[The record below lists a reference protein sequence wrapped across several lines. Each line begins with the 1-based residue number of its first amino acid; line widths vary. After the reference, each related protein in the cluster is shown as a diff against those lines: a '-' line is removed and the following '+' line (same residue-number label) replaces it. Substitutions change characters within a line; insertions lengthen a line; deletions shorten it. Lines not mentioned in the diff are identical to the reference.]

1 MIAWVLLA
9 ATVSAGNLRVTVPTA
24 RGSAPAVMPVMS
36 LTVSP
41 LSATA
46 LTPSLAPTLAAA
58 AVAPTPALTAAA
70 AAPVIAA
77 AEAPEALPAIGAAPA
92 DAPSF
97 VHRTLGALGKA
108 LNPFGGSKKPGDETP
123 VSEAARLDAEFMTR
137 DLWGEVAPKAK
148 AELVE
153 LRARKM
159 KKAEFKEYVQN
170 EAAAAFERVKAARG
184 VANIGLH
191 YNLHGGQRKDYVGS
205 GIRASQGDI
214 ALRYGGGD
222 NNHKVYFFQTR
233 DHHPYVALDASN
245 GEILFFPSRMGHVL
259 NFFDVDAPEILA
271 AKAAG
276 KITNHSSIYMDFH
289 GMRGVP
295 YSTYLAPPIEV
306 FNGSAKKALGIGR
319 LSRDEETLATVRYIE
334 AVLLAGG
341 AYVPR

>member
-1 MIAWVLLA
+1 MIVWTLLA
-9 ATVSAGNLRVTVPTA
+9 VSVSAGSLRVTVPTA
-24 RGSAPAVMPVMS
+24 RASAPAVAPVVS

-58 AVAPTPALTAAA
+58 AIAPTPALPA
-70 AAPVIAA
+70 
-77 AEAPEALPAIGAAPA
+77 APEAPALAAPDALPALAAAPA

-123 VSEAARLDAEFMTR
+123 ANEAERLDQDFSRLALWDGVAPAARDEIADA
-137 DLWGEVAPKAK
+137 
-148 AELVE
+148 
-153 LRARKM
+153 RARKLS
-159 KKAEFKEYVQN
+159 KAAFKEYVQN

-184 VANIGLH
+184 VSNIGLH

-334 AVLLAGG
+334 AVLMAGG
-341 AYVPR
+341 AYIPR